1 MYEKEAHEY
10 LAQRLGLKL
19 ELIEYFIELQRDKVI
34 INPLLSDSALKIGR
48 LLNLRPDQTVLDL
61 ACGKAG
67 VSLSLVMAYKIRLM
81 GVDVL
86 PEFVR
91 EASMRAEA
99 TGLYNLSTFI
109 SEDASVFAEQ
119 TSSQWDAVYMMGAS
133 FIWGGLLG
141 ALKALPGLVK
151 PGGTLVIGE
160 PYFKPDAASSPDMPF
175 SGKEQTTRAI
185 SEIGEI
191 VEIIDDGDEG
201 WEAYYGPEKNVRK
214 KLLEDH
220 PDNYDLK
227 EMLDKHVENMEWEI
241 KNLGWAAWVVR
252 IGEK

>member
-10 LAQRLGLKL
+10 LAQRLGLEP
-19 ELIEYFIELQRDKVI
+19 ELIKYFVELQRDKVI
-34 INPLLSDSALKIGR
+34 INPMLSDTALKIGR
-48 LLNLRPDQTVLDL
+48 LLNLRPDNTVLDL

-86 PEFVR
+86 PEFAR

-99 TGLYNLSTFI
+99 TGLYDLATFI
-109 SEDASVFAEQ
+109 SEDAKIFAEE
-119 TSSQWDAVYMMGAS
+119 TNSQWDAVMMMGAS

-141 ALKALPGLVK
+141 ALRVLPGLVK

-160 PYFKPDAASSPDMPF
+160 PYFKPDAANSPDMPF
-175 SGKEQTTRAI
+175 SGKEQTTQAI

-191 VEIIDDGDEG
+191 VEVFDDGDEG
-201 WEAYYGPEKNVRK
+201 WEAYYGPEEKIRK
-214 KLLEDH
+214 RLLEDH
-220 PDNYDLK
+220 PDNHGLK
-227 EMLDKHVENMEWEI
+227 DMLDKHVENMEWEM

-252 IGEK
+252 IG